1 MAQQNDTFQLTCADS
16 TVAEVKGGL
25 VSQEQVDII
34 YDEQHAHFL
43 KSIRN
48 LKETGIFAECVDNNK
63 DIQAKQLYLH
73 LGYIDAIQLE
83 EKLSKYKQIKSSS
96 FKGLNE
102 EDFQTKTSEEVL
114 VDLHK
119 LAKKCCMPE
128 FSLQNTTQSK
138 KQIFEAFLNQF
149 D

>member
-1 MAQQNDTFQLTCADS
+1 MNSGIGDTLNKEAKRLGGKTLIDAKLEEFMAQQNDTFQLTCADS

-63 DIQAKQLYLH
+63 DIQAK
-73 LGYIDAIQLE
+73 
-83 EKLSKYKQIKSSS
+83 
-96 FKGLNE
+96 
-102 EDFQTKTSEEVL
+102 
-114 VDLHK
+114 
-119 LAKKCCMPE
+119 
-128 FSLQNTTQSK
+128 
-138 KQIFEAFLNQF
+138 
-149 D
+149 